1 MHTLKLMRTVLLC
14 GLCLFVACGSGSTV
28 VSPAG
33 GTEKG
38 TTRSTHVAASCK
50 SNSECTSGQ
59 RCGFTS
65 DEERGTCVVE
75 RAGACFDPGGRCGC
89 DGQPVDLFC
98 GNGSTTEFAS
108 APVCFVGGCPIPC
121 SDGISCPPRLVC
133 QRGFCRL
140 PQDREQ
146 KPKLRP

>member
-1 MHTLKLMRTVLLC
+1 MHTLRLARMVWLC

-28 VSPAG
+28 VSTAR
-33 GTEKG
+33 GTEKDN
-38 TTRSTHVAASCK
+38 TRSLHGTASCK
-50 SNSECTSGQ
+50 SSSECPSKQ
-59 RCGFTS
+59 RCGFTG

-75 RAGACFDPGGRCGC
+75 TAGACFDPGGRCGC

-108 APVCFVGGCPIPC
+108 APVCFVGGCPI
-121 SDGISCPPRLVC
+121 SCGDESGCPTRLVC

-140 PQDREQ
+140 PQNGEKR
-146 KPKLRP
+146 PKL